1 MKDWFMS
8 GTKLVQSAL
17 EKKRQAEMDRINNLR
32 INNDKVKNVAGA
44 VLTKKEKQALK
55 DWLK

>member
-17 EKKRQAEMDRINNLR
+17 EKKRQAEMDRLNNLR
-32 INNDKVKNVAGA
+32 IKNDKIKDITGV
-44 VLTKKEKQALK
+44 VLSKKEKQALK

>member
-1 MKDWFMS
+1 MSEKMKDWFTS

-17 EKKRQAEMDRINNLR
+17 EKKRQAELQRIFNLK
-32 INNDKVKNVAGA
+32 IQNETGA
-44 VLTKKEKQALK
+44 NFSKKEKQALK